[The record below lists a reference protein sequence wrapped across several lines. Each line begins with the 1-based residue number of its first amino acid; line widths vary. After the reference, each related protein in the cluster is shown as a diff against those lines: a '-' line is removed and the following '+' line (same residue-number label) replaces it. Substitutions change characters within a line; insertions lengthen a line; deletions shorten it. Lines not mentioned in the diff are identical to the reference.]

1 MKLTTNGG
9 GILMFKMKGVNP
21 PMITPFTEDGQ
32 VDEAG
37 LRTLVAFLRDR
48 VDGVFITGSYGSGA
62 LMSSDERKRVTELT
76 VKHAAGKIPVIVMV
90 GTTNNRDTVDL
101 AKHAEAAGVD
111 AIAAVGPYYFTHN
124 DDSICYFFD
133 DLVKSVQDIP
143 VYVYNNP
150 KFQGY
155 PMSLKVLQRMKALG
169 VNGIKDATFDILSHA
184 TYHRVLKDAN
194 FDIVLGT
201 EAMWLSARAL
211 GTEAFIPGL
220 ANAFPEICQKMYKEG
235 MAGDYEACRQTQF
248 EVNKMRDIMYLA
260 KSTQLAIY
268 AMLEVRGILK
278 CYPRAP
284 FIPATD
290 AEKKAIREELLKMGA
305 L

>member
-1 MKLTTNGG
+1 
-9 GILMFKMKGVNP
+9 MFKMKGVNP
-21 PMITPFTEDGQ
+21 PMLTPFTEDGE
-32 VDEAG
+32 VDYEG
-37 LRTLVAFLRDR
+37 LQTLVSFLRDR
-48 VDGVFITGSYGSGA
+48 VDGVFITGSYGCGA
-62 LMSSDERKRVTELT
+62 LMSLEERKKVTEVT
-76 VKHAAGKIPVIVMV
+76 MKAAAGKISVIVMV
-90 GTTNNRDTVDL
+90 GTTNNRETVEL

-111 AIAAVGPYYFTHN
+111 AVCAVGPYYFTHN

-133 DLVKSVQDIP
+133 DLVKSVKNIP

-169 VNGIKDATFDILSHA
+169 VSGIKDATFDILSHA

-235 MAGDYEACRQTQF
+235 MAGDFEACRQTQF

-268 AMLEVRGILK
+268 AMLEVRGVLK

-284 FIPATD
+284 FIPATE
-290 AEKKAIREELLKMGA
+290 AEKRAIREELLKMGA

>member
-1 MKLTTNGG
+1 
-9 GILMFKMKGVNP
+9 MFKMKGVNP
-21 PMITPFTEDGQ
+21 PMITPFTKDGQ
-32 VDEAG
+32 VDYEG
-37 LRTLVAFLRDR
+37 LQTLVSFLKER
-48 VDGVFITGSYGSGA
+48 VDGVFITGSYGCGA
-62 LMSSDERKRVTELT
+62 LMNPEERKKVTEIT
-76 VKHAAGKIPVIVMV
+76 VKAAAGKISVIVMV
-90 GTTNNRDTVDL
+90 GTTNDRDSVEL
-101 AKHAEAAGVD
+101 AQHAEAAGAD

-124 DDSICYFFD
+124 EDSICYFFE
-133 DLVKSVQDIP
+133 DLAKSVNIP

-155 PMSLKVLQRMKALG
+155 PMSLNVLKRLKALG
-169 VNGIKDATFDILSHA
+169 VKGVKDATFDILTHA
-184 TYHRVLKDAN
+184 TYHRVLKDEN
-194 FDIVLGT
+194 FDVVLGT

-220 ANAFPEICQKMYKEG
+220 ANAFPEICQKMYREG

-278 CYPRAP
+278 SYPRAP

-290 AEKKAIREELLKMGA
+290 VEKQAIREELIKMGA

>member
-1 MKLTTNGG
+1 
-9 GILMFKMKGVNP
+9 MFKMKGVNP
-21 PMITPFTEDGQ
+21 PMLTPFTEDGQ
-32 VDEAG
+32 VDYAG
-37 LRTLVAFLRDR
+37 LQTLVTFLKDR
-48 VDGVFITGSYGSGA
+48 VDGVFITGSYGCGT
-62 LMSSDERKRVTELT
+62 LMSIEERKKVTEIT
-76 VKHAAGKIPVIVMV
+76 MKAAAGKISVIVMV
-90 GTTNNRDTVDL
+90 GTTNNRETVEL
-101 AKHAEAAGVD
+101 AKHAEAVGVD
-111 AIAAVGPYYFTHN
+111 AVAAMGPYYFTHN
-124 DDSICYFFD
+124 DDSICYFFE
-133 DLVKSVQDIP
+133 DLVKSVSNIP

-155 PMSLKVLQRMKALG
+155 PISLKVLQRMKAFG
-169 VNGIKDATFDILSHA
+169 VKGIKDATFDILAHA
-184 TYHRVLKDAN
+184 TYHRVLKDPN

-220 ANAFPEICQKMYKEG
+220 ANAFPEICQKMYREG
-235 MAGDYEACRQTQF
+235 MAGDYEACRRTQF

-278 CYPRAP
+278 CYPRTP

-290 AEKKAIREELLKMGA
+290 AEKQAIREELLKMGA